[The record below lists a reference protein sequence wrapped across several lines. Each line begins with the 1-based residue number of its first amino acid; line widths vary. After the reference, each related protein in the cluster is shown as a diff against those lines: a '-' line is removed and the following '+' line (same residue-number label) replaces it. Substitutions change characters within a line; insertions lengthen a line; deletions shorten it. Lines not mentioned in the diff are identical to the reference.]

1 MLGHQLL
8 SHRNINRKV
17 HKIHKHIRQSFQLK
31 VINFFYL
38 FAYMLVNIVDIKTA
52 DKASQDIQTKMLEII
67 MGEVEEVKKIS
78 YLILI

>member
-1 MLGHQLL
+1 
-8 SHRNINRKV
+8 
-17 HKIHKHIRQSFQLK
+17 
-31 VINFFYL
+31 
-38 FAYMLVNIVDIKTA
+38 MLVNIVDIKTA